1 MFSMKDHIVNNFVVI
16 VKKIVI
22 DNMKTNGHVWVLKK
36 TLFIKA
42 GSMLDLACGQE
53 LQPLS

>member
-22 DNMKTNGHVWVLKK
+22 DNMKINGHV
-36 TLFIKA
+36 
-42 GSMLDLACGQE
+42 
-53 LQPLS
+53 

>member
-22 DNMKTNGHVWVLKK
+22 DNKEKK
-36 TLFIKA
+36 KSEYS
-42 GSMLDLACGQE
+42 SMNAQAKK
-53 LQPLS
+53 